1 MANLGFINEF
11 KKIVEKLESVS
22 VGISKPSRWYS
33 TGNYG
38 LNYVACG
45 SYLRGIPES
54 RIVLL
59 VGPSGGGKTFLA
71 LNWAK
76 QAQDDGAF
84 VLALDSEN
92 ALDIEFLGKIGVNTS
107 DESKFLK
114 MDVGTVEDVNKI
126 MSTFFKGYIAE
137 HGRNKNGPPVFI
149 LLDSIAMLSTETEAE
164 NYEKGVIKGDQGQR
178 AKRTKAMMRM
188 ICSKIAQLPITV
200 VATDHVYPQDI
211 MIGDGQWAV
220 TNSTKFAASIILL
233 ATRLK
238 LKEGEEVVGV
248 KMKVSSYKSRFT
260 KIGNHIE
267 LEVPYDRGMS
277 TTTGLMDILES
288 NKIVTKSFGGWTF
301 VDPESKEEFKIKE
314 SKKGQDLEEN
324 PALLTR
330 ILEVAASKE
339 AYADIKEDFTSE
351 EAEYIEEDETPE
363 INVQERKGKR
373 KTKVTEEE

>member
-1 MANLGFINEF
+1 MANLGFLKDF
-11 KKIVEKLESVS
+11 KKTAEKLESVS
-22 VGISKPSRWYS
+22 VGISKPARWYS

-54 RIVLL
+54 RVILL
-59 VGPSGGGKTFLA
+59 VGPSGGGKSFLA
-71 LNWAK
+71 CNWAK
-76 QAQDDGAF
+76 QAQDEGAF

-114 MDVGTVEDVNKI
+114 MDVGTIEDVNKI
-126 MSTFFKGYIAE
+126 MSSFFKGYIAE
-137 HGRNKNGPPVFI
+137 HGKGQNGPPIFV

-188 ICSKIAQLPITV
+188 ICSKIAQLPITF
-200 VATDHVYPQDI
+200 VATDHVYPQDV
-211 MIGDGQWAV
+211 MLGDGQWAV

-238 LKEGEEVVGV
+238 LKEGDEVVGV
-248 KMKVSSYKSRFT
+248 RMKVQSYKSRFT

-277 TTTGLMDILES
+277 ATTGLWEVLET
-288 NKIVTKSFGGWTF
+288 NKIITKSFGGWTF
-301 VDPESKEEFKIKE
+301 KDPESGEEIKFKENNIEDKPE
-314 SKKGQDLEEN
+314 
-324 PALLTR
+324 LLTR
-330 ILEVAASKE
+330 ILEVASAKE
-339 AYADIKEDFTSE
+339 NYADIKEDFVSE
-351 EAEYIEEDETPE
+351 EMEFVNDEASVELEAKPTSKKKKS
-363 INVQERKGKR
+363 R
-373 KTKVTEEE
+373 TEEE